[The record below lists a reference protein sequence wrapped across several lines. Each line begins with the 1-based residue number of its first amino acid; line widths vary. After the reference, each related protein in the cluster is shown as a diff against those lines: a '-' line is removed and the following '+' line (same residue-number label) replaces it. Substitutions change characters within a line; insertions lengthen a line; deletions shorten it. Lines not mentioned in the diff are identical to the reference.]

1 MSRWNRLVSVL
12 SVFFRDAGL
21 ALVTVKQTNTPY
33 AIFPSFHKVF
43 GSCHIEIFLKLWF
56 FNVCSDF
63 LNLEQPNKHSD
74 QTIIV

>member
-21 ALVTVKQTNTPY
+21 ALVTVKQTNTPD
-33 AIFPSFHKVF
+33 AILPSFQKVF
-43 GSCHIEIFLKLWF
+43 GSHHTEIVLQLWF

-63 LNLEQPNKHSD
+63 LNLE
-74 QTIIV
+74 